1 MKKSLLASFVIGAA
15 FAVAGGFASDA
26 YAAKAPKPKAE
37 PAKPVGQVVEY
48 AELENRVGET
58 VAIDTTF
65 RTTRTGKL
73 VKWTQPTLTVDM
85 GTAEKPMELTVP
97 TETIVKI
104 TVVTPP
110 APPAADT
117 KDTGKSGAKKN

>member
-1 MKKSLLASFVIGAA
+1 MKKPLLASVLLGIALTAGAGYA
-15 FAVAGGFASDA
+15 PYADA
-26 YAAKAPKPKAE
+26 KKAPKPQAE
-37 PAKPVGQVVEY
+37 SKPAGQVVEY
-48 AELENRVGET
+48 AELESRVGET
-58 VAIDTTF
+58 VSIETTF

-97 TETIVKI
+97 KETIVKI

-110 APPAADT
+110 AADA
-117 KDTGKSGAKKN
+117 KDAGKSGAKKN

>member
-1 MKKSLLASFVIGAA
+1 MKKSLLASLILGVTLAA
-15 FAVAGGFASDA
+15 AGGFASDA
-26 YAAKAPKPKAE
+26 EAKKAPKPQAE
-37 PAKPVGQVVEY
+37 PAKPAGQVVEY

-58 VAIDTTF
+58 ISIETTF

-73 VKWTQPTLTVDM
+73 VKWTQPTLTLDM

-97 TETIVKI
+97 KETIVKL

-110 APPAADT
+110 AADA
-117 KDTGKSGAKKN
+117 KDAGKSGAKKN